1 MDLIN
6 KGMDFFSDTLRP
18 YLNTQYSK
26 FKSVINNKK
35 KRNSIRIEFRIEF
48 LIRSDGFSIR
58 VEFLLHFIIET
69 DFNSTILRIGVESED
84 ISKKILTLID

>member
-1 MDLIN
+1 VELIN
-6 KGMDFFSDTLRP
+6 KGKDFFSDTLRP

-26 FKSVINNKK
+26 FKSVVNNKK
-35 KRNSIRIEFRIEF
+35 KERNSIRIEFV
-48 LIRSDGFSIR
+48 IRSDRFSIR